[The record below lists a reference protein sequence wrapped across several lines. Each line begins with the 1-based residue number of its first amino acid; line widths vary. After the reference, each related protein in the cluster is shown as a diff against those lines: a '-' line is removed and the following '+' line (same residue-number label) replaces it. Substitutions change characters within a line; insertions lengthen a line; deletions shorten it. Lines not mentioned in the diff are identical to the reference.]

1 MPEKKSHGFYKT
13 PLLKILNGLRWPL
26 PPFCLLKNRRRHVVS
41 VISSGSI
48 ILLEITLDKNLKI
61 NFRKPRP
68 FKFCGFFKKIEYKNF
83 STFLYS
89 IFFSPSYCQNKK
101 HRYCQK
107 YQQKQCFTMEKG
119 HLLPYCHYCQQFFE
133 AFIYIYYNYTF
144 IYFYF

>member
-1 MPEKKSHGFYKT
+1 MRDIIQILSEKKSHGFYNT
-13 PLLKILNGLRWPL
+13 PLLKILNGLWWPL

-89 IFFSPSYCQNKK
+89 IFKPGGKEIVYF
-101 HRYCQK
+101 
-107 YQQKQCFTMEKG
+107 
-119 HLLPYCHYCQQFFE
+119 L
-133 AFIYIYYNYTF
+133 YIKTVLAPHQT
-144 IYFYF
+144 